1 MAKTRGSSTSKSG
14 HQRGRSIPV
23 DIPSTSNLHLN
34 SNTRKRRAE
43 ETDNVQ
49 QRSVRLRSTFQTKS
63 RPSQLIKLMKGF
75 TEKQKISVR
84 EIGFGGLLDLKLCR
98 NPSAMLGWL
107 VDCFDPGSCMFSI
120 DSFKCFPISEY
131 DVYDVFCLPLNPN
144 NDVDIV
150 SRCANKYNPDFPLKQ
165 EFRSFFGYEDTNAAI
180 PLELLERMIPRMIDG
195 GDEFKQLFVLHAISS
210 FLAPTQN
217 RTIDLKI
224 VKSIIDSNKISSFN
238 WCKYVLDQFCDSV
251 VRYRK
256 GKVQFFSGCIVLLEI
271 IYFHRLKFKNI
282 SLPSSLP
289 LISHWTDKDVSK
301 RIKEETSANHFGSG
315 LILSTYPVSQTMVFE
330 YGQAVGLK
338 VNNVDIGQPSVNA
351 EPFRDQTVQDEDKIE
366 FHLPL
371 NAMRN
376 SEIRQ
381 VAEDVSMILL
391 IYV

>member
-107 VDCFDPGSCMFSI
+107 VDC
-120 DSFKCFPISEY
+120 
-131 DVYDVFCLPLNPN
+131 
-144 NDVDIV
+144 
-150 SRCANKYNPDFPLKQ
+150 
-165 EFRSFFGYEDTNAAI
+165 
-180 PLELLERMIPRMIDG
+180 
-195 GDEFKQLFVLHAISS
+195 
-210 FLAPTQN
+210 
-217 RTIDLKI
+217 
-224 VKSIIDSNKISSFN
+224 
-238 WCKYVLDQFCDSV
+238 
-251 VRYRK
+251 
-256 GKVQFFSGCIVLLEI
+256 
-271 IYFHRLKFKNI
+271 
-282 SLPSSLP
+282 
-289 LISHWTDKDVSK
+289 
-301 RIKEETSANHFGSG
+301 IKEETSANHFGSG